1 MPHLNLTE
9 RDQDLQCSLQ
19 CQNVTIFTLQ
29 VSEGSPRHTSVV
41 TVSARDPEG
50 ETVNYSI
57 ISGNNQGHFSIGE
70 STGVVRVMEELDREE
85 TNRYSLVSEKCLTG
99 M

>member
-1 MPHLNLTE
+1 M
-9 RDQDLQCSLQ
+9 
-19 CQNVTIFTLQ
+19 
-29 VSEGSPRHTSVV
+29 SEGSPRHTSVV

-85 TNRYSLVSEKCLTG
+85 TNRYSLVSQGWGRNGCVVKCEANKSST
-99 M
+99 

>member
-1 MPHLNLTE
+1 MPHLNLYQPDE
-9 RDQDLQCSLQ
+9 ICSAEPE
-19 CQNVTIFTLQ
+19 CDHFYLQ

-50 ETVNYSI
+50 ETVTYSI

-70 STGVVRVMEELDREE
+70 STGVVRVMQELDREE
-85 TNRYSLVSEKCLTG
+85 TNRYSLVSQV
-99 M
+99 